1 MQGFGYE
8 RPHALARAVALLQ
21 AHGSRAV
28 LLAGGTDLI
37 VGLRERRL
45 RPAVV
50 VDIKHVAG
58 LEPSITRADGLVRIT
73 ADTVLTDVAADQCV
87 RGSFPALAQA
97 AAMIGTV
104 QIRNRAT
111 LAGNICNAS
120 PAADTAPPL
129 LVYQAQVVA
138 YGPSGTRRIP
148 IGGFFAGPGLT
159 TLAPDEVVT
168 AIELPVPEPHAG
180 SAFGRLSRRR
190 GADLATVSVCAYV
203 DGDGVTRL
211 GFGAVGPRPI
221 LIADHSGQLADPA
234 SQANMLARLVMTA
247 SPISDVRASREYR
260 MSMLAELSQ
269 RVLGAATGAATGA
282 AIARRAEGGRR

>member
-1 MQGFGYE
+1 MQSFSYE
-8 RPHALARAVALLQ
+8 RPQTLTQAVALLQ
-21 AHGSRAV
+21 AHGPDAR

-45 RPAVV
+45 HPAVV
-50 VDIKHVAG
+50 VDIKHIAG
-58 LEPSITRADGLVRIT
+58 LQPSITLADGLVRIT
-73 ADTVLTDVAADQCV
+73 ADTVLTDVAADQRV
-87 RGSFPALAQA
+87 RRNFPALAEA
-97 AAMIGTV
+97 AATVGAV

-138 YGPSGTRRIP
+138 YGPRGTRHIP
-148 IGGFFAGPGLT
+148 IDGFFAGPGVT
-159 TLAPDEVVT
+159 TLAPDELVT
-168 AIELPVPEPHAG
+168 AIELAVPDRQAG

-190 GADLATVSVCAYV
+190 GADLATVSVCACV

-211 GFGAVGPRPI
+211 GFGAVGPRPM
-221 LIADHSGQLADPA
+221 LVVDHSGELADPA
-234 SQANMLARLVMTA
+234 SRTSILARLAMTA

-260 MSMLAELSQ
+260 MSMLLELSQ
-269 RVLGAATGAATGA
+269 RVLGAAMT
-282 AIARRAEGGRR
+282 RRAEG